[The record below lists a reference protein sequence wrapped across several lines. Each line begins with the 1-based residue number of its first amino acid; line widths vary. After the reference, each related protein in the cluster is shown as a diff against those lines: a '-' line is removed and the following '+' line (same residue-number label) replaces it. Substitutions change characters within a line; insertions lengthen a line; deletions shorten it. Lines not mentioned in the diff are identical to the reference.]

1 MTVLTTKY
9 MLPKE
14 IIAQIRQIEIR
25 SGKLVNDMFAGQ
37 YSSVFKGRGM
47 EFAEV
52 REYLPGDDIRS
63 IDWNVT
69 ARYGHPY
76 VKKFTEEREMTV
88 LFLVDMSGSQ
98 RFGTQGKF
106 KAELAAELTSVLAF
120 SAIKNH
126 DRVGMIMFTDQIEKV
141 IRPKKGRNHILRM
154 IRETLY
160 FTPKG
165 TGTDI
170 TKALQYLNELW
181 RRKSVVFLIS
191 DFNDSKFDMALK
203 VTSRRHDLIAINT
216 SDVREKELPDIGL
229 IELEDA
235 ESGKRMMVDTSSAFF
250 MNEYKQRK
258 QDNARR
264 LKTLFTRSHVDTIAV
279 TTGKPYIVPLIQFF
293 RSREK
298 RQATGR

>member
-1 MTVLTTKY
+1 

-14 IIAQIRQIEIR
+14 IIAQIRKIEIR
-25 SGKLVNDMFAGQ
+25 SGKLVNEMFAGQ

-98 RFGTQGKF
+98 RFGTRGNF

-120 SAIKNH
+120 SAIKNN
-126 DRVGMIMFTDQIEKV
+126 DRVGMVMFTDKIEKV

-160 FTPKG
+160 FTPTG
-165 TGTDI
+165 TGTNI
-170 TKALQYLNELW
+170 TRALQYLNELW

-191 DFNDSKFDMALK
+191 DFNDAGFDQALK
-203 VTSRRHDLIAINT
+203 VTARRHDLIAVTIA
-216 SDVREKELPDIGL
+216 DDREKNLPDIGL
-229 IELEDA
+229 VELEDA
-235 ESGKRMMVDTSSAFF
+235 ESGQKMTVDTSSAPFIK
-250 MNEYKQRK
+250 EYTRRTEE
-258 QDNARR
+258 NAQR
-264 LKTLFTRSHVDTIAV
+264 LKTLFTRAHVDSIAV

-293 RSREK
+293 RTREK

>member
-1 MTVLTTKY
+1 MAIAQS

-14 IIAQIRQIEIR
+14 IIAQIRKIEIR
-25 SGKLVNDMFAGQ
+25 SGKLVNEMFAGQ

-98 RFGTQGKF
+98 RFGTRGNF

-120 SAIKNH
+120 SAIKNN
-126 DRVGMIMFTDQIEKV
+126 DRVGMVMFTDKIEKV

-160 FTPKG
+160 FTPTG
-165 TGTDI
+165 TGTNI
-170 TKALQYLNELW
+170 TRALQYLNELW

-191 DFNDSKFDMALK
+191 DFNDAGFDQALK
-203 VTSRRHDLIAINT
+203 VTARRHDLIAVTIA
-216 SDVREKELPDIGL
+216 DDREKNLPDIGL
-229 IELEDA
+229 VELEDA
-235 ESGKRMMVDTSSAFF
+235 ESGQKMTVDTSSAPFIK
-250 MNEYKQRK
+250 EYTRRTEE
-258 QDNARR
+258 NAQR
-264 LKTLFTRSHVDTIAV
+264 LKTLFTRAHVDSIAV

-293 RSREK
+293 RTREK